1 MCVKTDSVAKLD
13 TFLSINN
20 NLGQFLLPSL
30 LKNSFSRENKVWIY
44 YKIELFLPFLQ
55 KNLRKSLHFNKKI
68 VLL

>member
-1 MCVKTDSVAKLD
+1 M
-13 TFLSINN
+13 
-20 NLGQFLLPSL
+20 
-30 LKNSFSRENKVWIY
+30 ENKVWIY